1 MRLTGRIL
9 VGVAAVLLIITW
21 ALSAG
26 AQQAPQSD
34 PAKWS
39 REQKTQFLLTAKII
53 RQRAASDGITG
64 SLRATLQNELGTHD
78 AHIQAIDE
86 YKPRYE
92 TPLGTQINFK
102 DTYKFNIAAYILD
115 RILDLNLIPVTVER
129 KVGGKTSAV
138 TWWIDDVMTNERDRL
153 KDKVTPPNPE
163 KWNEAMYVVRVFDQ
177 LIANTDR
184 NLGNIIITKN
194 WDMWMIDHTRA
205 FRTYHD
211 LLEAKNL
218 VKCDRAL
225 LQALRD
231 LNKPVLK
238 QQMGRYMTGMEIDGL
253 LARRDKI
260 VKFFDE
266 KIAAEGE
273 NAVLYDY
280 LVERRK
286 MNP

>member
-1 MRLTGRIL
+1 MRLTGRSL
-9 VGVAAVLLIITW
+9 AGLAAVLLIITW
-21 ALSAG
+21 AVSAG
-26 AQQAPQSD
+26 AQEAQQSD

-53 RQRAASDGITG
+53 SQKGTSDGITG
-64 SLRATLQNELGTHD
+64 SMRATLENEMGKHD
-78 AHIQAIDE
+78 AHIQTIDE
-86 YKPRYE
+86 YKARFD

-115 RILDLNLIPVTVER
+115 RILNLGLIPVTVER
-129 KVGGKTSAV
+129 KVGGKTAAV
-138 TWWIDDVMTNERDRL
+138 TWWIDDVLMNERDRL
-153 KDKVTPPNPE
+153 KDKVTPPAPE

-184 NLGNIIITKN
+184 NLGNIVITKD
-194 WDMWMIDHTRA
+194 WDLWMIDHTRA

-225 LQALRD
+225 LQGLRD

-238 QQMGRYMTGMEIDGL
+238 EKMGKYLTGLEIDGV

-260 VKFFDE
+260 VKFFDGRV
-266 KIAAEGE
+266 AAEGE

-286 MNP
+286 LTP

>member
-1 MRLTGRIL
+1 MKLTGRSLASLAAIL
-9 VGVAAVLLIITW
+9 LMTTW
-21 ALSAG
+21 AAPAG
-26 AQQAPQSD
+26 AQDAPQSD

-53 RQRAASDGITG
+53 SQKGTSDGITG
-64 SLRATLQNELGTHD
+64 STRATLQNELGTHD
-78 AHIQAIDE
+78 AHIQSIDE
-86 YKPRYE
+86 YKARYD

-115 RILDLNLIPVTVER
+115 RILNLGLIPVTVER

-138 TWWIDDVMTNERDRL
+138 TWWIDDVLMNERDRL
-153 KDKVTPPNPE
+153 KDKVTPPNPD

-184 NLGNIIITKN
+184 NLGNIVITKN